1 MHSGGGDRPA
11 TRGVSHVAMVGIPDG
26 LGYYSHSHLPMVR
39 IKTIRSQ
46 MTIAT
51 SPEVPLGRWLWRF
64 GTSSREVAMV
74 VWDLMACPFFEPSG
88 TTTIATVKVAMMGHP
103 DHWSVSGGDTLDFGP
118 RILARASSPKGF
130 RF

>member
-1 MHSGGGDRPA
+1 MHSGGEGKDRPA

-39 IKTIRSQ
+39 VKTIRSQ

-74 VWDLMACPFFEPSG
+74 VWDLLQGGGYGGLSPTGLPFF
-88 TTTIATVKVAMMGHP
+88 
-103 DHWSVSGGDTLDFGP
+103 
-118 RILARASSPKGF
+118 
-130 RF
+130 

>member
-1 MHSGGGDRPA
+1 MTHHLPIRIHG
-11 TRGVSHVAMVGIPDG
+11 HVAMVGIPDG

-39 IKTIRSQ
+39 VKTIRSQ

-74 VWDLMACPFFEPSG
+74 VWVLMVCPFFEPSG
-88 TTTIATVKVAMMGHP
+88 STTIATIKVAMVGHP
-103 DHWSVSGGDTLDFGP
+103 DHGGRIGWGSVAGP
-118 RILARASSPKGF
+118 HLRWRLISVVP
-130 RF
+130 

>member
-1 MHSGGGDRPA
+1 MNSFLRFRMVWSARLGYRPA
-11 TRGVSHVAMVGIPDG
+11 TRGVSHVAMVAIPDG

-39 IKTIRSQ
+39 VKTIRSQ

-74 VWDLMACPFFEPSG
+74 VWVLMVCPFFEPSG
-88 TTTIATVKVAMMGHP
+88 STTIATIKVAMVGHP
-103 DHWSVSGGDTLDFGP
+103 DHGSVSGGDAAHLC
-118 RILARASSPKGF
+118 
-130 RF
+130 

>member
-1 MHSGGGDRPA
+1 MIPEQGWNYRPA
-11 TRGVSHVAMVGIPDG
+11 TRGVSHVAMVAIPDG

-39 IKTIRSQ
+39 VKTIRSQ

-74 VWDLMACPFFEPSG
+74 VWDLLQGGGYGGLGPDGLPFF
-88 TTTIATVKVAMMGHP
+88 
-103 DHWSVSGGDTLDFGP
+103 
-118 RILARASSPKGF
+118 
-130 RF
+130 